1 MLQFIRLKVRHPA
14 KIGLPTSG
22 VKPLCGVSNEPLLYR
37 RRCLLALAP
46 GYLPLTCRE
55 VQEPLL
61 LTKTEGAPEGALSV
75 LKEPRQ

>member
-1 MLQFIRLKVRHPA
+1 MAYLMPDN
-14 KIGLPTSG
+14 GCG
-22 VKPLCGVSNEPLLYR
+22 VVNKVSNEPLLYR